1 MCCSIVCLP
10 AYLPSPISC
19 TIVRNQCVSAHCTY
33 YHDHQL
39 LDPSRSCSGGGGG
52 FAHSQTLESEWEAAS
67 HHLLIVLARGLSL
80 VASRPSACRLRRC
93 SFLPLSPL
101 SPSPHERQRRR
112 YAHCTTSPIERSR
125 QEPLA
130 YLATHARTH
139 YVAYRLISH
148 PRSQSI
154 EPSADGALSF
164 GHHGRHRR
172 VGYLV
177 LGAER
182 ASYAQHLRL
191 EPDCQRRTTTLE
203 LALSRAISSCD

>member
-101 SPSPHERQRRR
+101 SPPPPHERQRRR
-112 YAHCTTSPIERSR
+112 HAHCTTSPIERSR
-125 QEPLA
+125 QA
-130 YLATHARTH
+130 YLATHAPTLCCVSFDIAPSISINRTKRGRCS
-139 YVAYRLISH
+139 VF
-148 PRSQSI
+148 RSSR
-154 EPSADGALSF
+154 PSS
-164 GHHGRHRR
+164 
-172 VGYLV
+172 
-177 LGAER
+177 
-182 ASYAQHLRL
+182 S
-191 EPDCQRRTTTLE
+191 CW
-203 LALSRAISSCD
+203 LSRSRC